1 MSQRPIQASD
11 AVAVAIRDATPADI
25 DALVPMVNAAYR
37 ITEGHVFPT
46 TDRIERTDAVKQ
58 IEGIVVAEVDSE
70 LAGCIHIHLGDHS
83 AHFGML
89 VTDVSMQR
97 RGIASALIAHAEN
110 TARAAG
116 CTVMRIE
123 TIKEA
128 GHVPLY
134 ERYGYRVTGETPGET
149 WNGGADWGAA
159 TPWHMIDMEKQ
170 L

>member
-1 MSQRPIQASD
+1 MSQRPIQARD
-11 AVAVAIRDATPADI
+11 AVAVAIREATPADI

-37 ITEGHVFPT
+37 ITEGHVFPA
-46 TDRIERTDAVKQ
+46 TDRVERTDAAKQ
-58 IEGIVVAEVDSE
+58 IEGIVVAEVDSK
-70 LAGCIHIHLGDHS
+70 LAGCIHIHIDDHS

-89 VTDVSMQR
+89 VTDTSMQR
-97 RGIASALIAHAEN
+97 RGIASALIGHAEN

-116 CTVMRIE
+116 CTTMRIE

-128 GHVPLY
+128 GHVPFY
-134 ERYGYRVTGETPGET
+134 ERYGYRVTAETPGQT

-159 TPWHMIDMEKQ
+159 IPWHMVDMEKN